1 MLGNLEEL
9 VTVRDKAEYDVEA
22 EREVLDV
29 VRRGWMGAE
38 LAVAAVRRAVEEV
51 VLGGKGAFGRF
62 RQAVGEFA
70 RGKLREA
77 AVRVPKDTPLEDI
90 L

>member
-1 MLGNLEEL
+1 M
-9 VTVRDKAEYDVEA
+9 TVRDKAEYDVEA

-38 LAVAAVRRAVEEV
+38 LAVAAAKRAVEEV
-51 VLGGKGAFGRF
+51 VRGEKGAFGRF

-70 RGKLREA
+70 RGKLLQA
-77 AVRVPKDTPLEDI
+77 GVRVPKDTPIEDI

>member
-1 MLGNLEEL
+1 M
-9 VTVRDKAEYDVEA
+9 TVRDKAEYDVEA

-51 VLGGKGAFGRF
+51 VLGGKGRLGGLGR
-62 RQAVGEFA
+62 RWGSL
-70 RGKLREA
+70 RGGS
-77 AVRVPKDTPLEDI
+77 
-90 L
+90 